1 MLELSAR
8 TIKNNAQVV
17 HGCELEAVIEF
28 HMPYKTNT
36 HVSSSTKFAIGNEV
50 AVNAII
56 GMSFIKAAQ
65 LKIDLVDD
73 VVESNLLIMDPI
85 KIVYKRPTKHMPNNI
100 DGTNMETA
108 TLLSD
113 RDSVMKNHIQS
124 YITFLADNEQKANNA
139 MTTSDDKSLREEDS
153 SRNE

>member
-1 MLELSAR
+1 
-8 TIKNNAQVV
+8 
-17 HGCELEAVIEF
+17 
-28 HMPYKTNT
+28 MPYETST
-36 HVSSSTKFAIGNEV
+36 HVSSSIKFAIGNKV

-100 DGTNMETA
+100 DGTNMENA

-113 RDSVMKNHIQS
+113 RDNSMQNYIQS
-124 YITFLADNEQKANNA
+124 CITFLANNEQKANNVL
-139 MTTSDDKSLREEDS
+139 TTSNDKSLGEEYFAD
-153 SRNE
+153 N